1 MAFGSGIFTVKG
13 FFTLVLAQSKR
24 INPRQRNFRSDSPC
38 ADTSVLCG
46 TNKKAGTGSKGG
58 GSSNNAKHQSSSVQE
73 SQQQQQLQKNSR
85 LCKADFDSIKGL
97 VFDMAVIRHQTE
109 ALNAKVRAGVQ

>member
-1 MAFGSGIFTVKG
+1 MAFGSGILTVKG
-13 FFTLVLAQSKR
+13 FFTRVLAQSKR
-24 INPRQRNFRSDSPC
+24 INRNFRSDSPC
-38 ADTSVLCG
+38 ADTSALCG

-109 ALNAKVRAGVQ
+109 ALNAKVRAGVFK